1 MKKILLTLSLIL
13 GMGMIGNSAFAQ
25 YSVRVGINSAKLVD
39 DTVDFSSKTGF
50 SIGASWERLL
60 SASQPVFVEVGAMFT
75 QKGATVK
82 AEGAKVTL
90 DVSYLQIPAVV
101 KYKHAMSPDLTIVP
115 SAGAFFGYGLN
126 GKIKFGGESVNLF
139 SNESEFN
146 RTDFGVR
153 FGIEFEYKNNILI
166 GGGYELG
173 LVDLAEETTSRNL
186 FVSVGYRF

>member
-39 DTVDFSSKTGF
+39 ETVDFSSKTGF

-82 AEGAKVTL
+82 AVGAKETL

-101 KYKHAMSPDLTIVP
+101 KYKHVMSPDFTIVP
-115 SAGAFFGYGLN
+115 SVGAFFGYGLN
-126 GKIKFGGESVNLF
+126 GKVKYGGESENIF
-139 SNESEFN
+139 SNDWDFN

-153 FGIEFEYKNNILI
+153 FGIELEYKNNILI

-173 LVDLAEETTSRNL
+173 LVDLGAETTSRNL